1 MFKLKFMLKWMLSLE
16 VNNLRFVRIIEDN
29 FFDLD
34 IDDKERACTMEDIQ
48 EMTYFELVI
57 KVSLI

>member
-1 MFKLKFMLKWMLSLE
+1 MLKWMLSLE
-16 VNNLRFVRIIEDN
+16 VNNLRSIRIMENN

-57 KVSLI
+57 KVSLM